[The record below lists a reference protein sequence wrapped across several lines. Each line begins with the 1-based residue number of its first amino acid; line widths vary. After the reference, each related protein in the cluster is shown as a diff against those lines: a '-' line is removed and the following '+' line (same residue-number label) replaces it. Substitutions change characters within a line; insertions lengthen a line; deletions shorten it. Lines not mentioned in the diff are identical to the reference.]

1 MGDALAEEIHEP
13 LNHGVDGH
21 AIGDEL
27 EGILRLDSTRAVAPL
42 TQAEDA
48 LELITDG
55 MAIDAVIQGLV
66 DLFRERVPHDAWP
79 DPT

>member
-1 MGDALAEEIHEP
+1 MPERADLEAQIAERDH
-13 LNHGVDGH
+13 
-21 AIGDEL
+21 
-27 EGILRLDSTRAVAPL
+27 LDSTRAVAPL

-55 MAIDAVIQGLV
+55 MAIDAVIQRLV

-79 DPT
+79 DPN